1 MKKKGKILSVL
12 LAAVLLCLTCSGML
26 MPRADAESGKW
37 VATWSTS
44 LVDASIS
51 LSNMALQDI
60 IPANSTLRTEIVV
73 TTAGTKLR
81 FELSNKYSLT
91 PITINEASV
100 AQTDGQYEAKIKAG
114 TQKPITFSGN
124 ASVTIPAGGR
134 VVSDEIP
141 YTTKALDKLSVSLF
155 IRDTSYITT
164 AGLSNGRTYLNAGGY
179 ILGKSKIN
187 NASLPNSTEISISS
201 STITYH
207 TIPLLEEVDSFSPDV
222 NAGCA
227 VFVGD
232 STLVNDAYLYYAKRV
247 ISTGA
252 QNIGI
257 VNKAIIGNKLMS
269 NGSGIIGKLYGEAL
283 IDRFQ
288 QDVLDVEG
296 VRYCFVKI
304 GLNDVLHQ
312 FSASLSP
319 STPKLSPDQIIAG
332 YRTLI
337 RMAHEKGIKIY
348 FFTKSPWNGYKRSF
362 LGQTDDL
369 VWSREAQDMCD
380 ALNKWITENN
390 EADGFIDCSPLA
402 DPSEPTRLCPSFT
415 PDGAHLTDIGS
426 VALADLIELEKVGLS
441 SSAGKKAAEIANVNP
456 YAEKEKILQ
465 NMNTTVAPVTQ
476 NPTAAPTAPAT
487 TVNPNSETA
496 YEYIAPQTSPEPS
509 TEPYTQPPVQTPSS
523 QTPTYTPAGEN
534 VNYNTQEKSG
544 AASIGNGAPI
554 VFILILFFVI
564 IIAAAVVIL
573 TVGKKPEEDY

>member
-390 EADGFIDCSPLA
+390 GG
-402 DPSEPTRLCPSFT
+402 RLYRLFAACGSLGAHKALSVLYPGRRT
-415 PDGAHLTDIGS
+415 PDGHRIRCAGGPDRAGKGRALVLRGQKGGRDRKREPLRGKRKNPAEHEHYGCARHPEPDGRADRAGNNGQPEQRNGLRIHRAADESGALHRALYAAARTDA
-426 VALADLIELEKVGLS
+426 VFTDADLH
-441 SSAGKKAAEIANVNP
+441 AGRRERQ
-456 YAEKEKILQ
+456 L
-465 NMNTTVAPVTQ
+465 
-476 NPTAAPTAPAT
+476 
-487 TVNPNSETA
+487 
-496 YEYIAPQTSPEPS
+496 
-509 TEPYTQPPVQTPSS
+509 
-523 QTPTYTPAGEN
+523 
-534 VNYNTQEKSG
+534 
-544 AASIGNGAPI
+544 
-554 VFILILFFVI
+554 
-564 IIAAAVVIL
+564 
-573 TVGKKPEEDY
+573 